1 MGAATFQTD
10 EDSVRYRC
18 PLRVFRVAVCARRVG
33 VFLLQ
38 LLERRSRAR
47 ARHVLSACVHEI
59 ERSTTGVASPSTSCD
74 ARTDEPRAASHLV
87 CSRLFQHI
95 YRVNPTDSH
104 IPLKLPTLRA
114 HEYSMHSI
122 HVRRVMTLKPAHG
135 VCSSGSTP
143 KQSNQSAKSS
153 ECRSSFGRRR
163 RDTRSREVSLE
174 VARASGG
181 TRCEFRSVW
190 RTNRGSAA
198 GERRRRRDR
207 ARRVGRFD
215 EAEANTSGARAW
227 TGLTLRMA
235 DRRTRTRTR
244 RN

>member
-47 ARHVLSACVHEI
+47 ARHVLSACVHVI

-104 IPLKLPTLRA
+104 IPLKLPTLRV
-114 HEYSMHSI
+114 HEYSMHSM

-135 VCSSGSTP
+135 VRSCP
-143 KQSNQSAKSS
+143 ARHRNNQSAKSS

-163 RDTRSREVSLE
+163 RDTRSREVPLE

-190 RTNRGSAA
+190 RTNRGVAA

>member
-1 MGAATFQTD
+1 
-10 EDSVRYRC
+10 
-18 PLRVFRVAVCARRVG
+18 
-33 VFLLQ
+33 
-38 LLERRSRAR
+38 
-47 ARHVLSACVHEI
+47 
-59 ERSTTGVASPSTSCD
+59 
-74 ARTDEPRAASHLV
+74 
-87 CSRLFQHI
+87 
-95 YRVNPTDSH
+95 
-104 IPLKLPTLRA
+104 
-114 HEYSMHSI
+114 
-122 HVRRVMTLKPAHG
+122 
-135 VCSSGSTP
+135 
-143 KQSNQSAKSS
+143 
-153 ECRSSFGRRR
+153 
-163 RDTRSREVSLE
+163 VSLE

-190 RTNRGSAA
+190 RTNRGVAA